1 MEDRNKSATQSN
13 LYVTIYNQDLEY
25 ISRCI
30 LDYPDCET
38 GGDLFGFWNNR
49 GLPVILYVSGPGDN
63 CYRDSGFFRQD
74 MDFLVGNGNHLF
86 ENYGLQHIGSWHSH
100 HKLSLAVPSLHDSN
114 TMVNAIRNSNIERFF
129 MVLGNI
135 TKQEGTTING
145 FLYDCKTQTNY
156 SETVWRVLNSENVLS
171 KKIRTSLRKEL
182 YYQPTTTKPR
192 LQDIRHLTSVAN
204 TNTVSFAPNSW
215 LASEKGNQELKI
227 VFDWFQSNFQD
238 AKMLLHPDQT
248 FELIGDAISISF
260 TPDFP
265 NCFPRIVVDG
275 NSLMQDEEKFE
286 YETGVDIIEFLKYQ
300 IDNLNDTF
308 IS

>member
-1 MEDRNKSATQSN
+1 MEDRNISVTKSN
-13 LYVTIYNQDLEY
+13 LFATIYNQDLEY

-30 LDYPDCET
+30 LDYPDSET

-49 GLPVILYVSGPGDN
+49 GLPVIFYVSGPGNN
-63 CYRDSGFFRQD
+63 CYRDAGFFRQD

-135 TKQEGTTING
+135 TNQEGTTING
-145 FLYDCKTQTNY
+145 FLYDYKTQTNY
-156 SETVWRVLNSENVLS
+156 SETVWKVLYSENVLS
-171 KKIRTSLRKEL
+171 NNIRTSLGKDL
-182 YYQPTTTKPR
+182 YYQPTTKSPR
-192 LQDIRHLTSVAN
+192 LQDIRHFTPSGNKNTISFSV
-204 TNTVSFAPNSW
+204 NSW
-215 LASEKGNQELKI
+215 LASEKGNRELKI

-248 FELIGDAISISF
+248 FELMGDTISISF

-275 NSLMQDEEKFE
+275 NTLMQDEEKFE
-286 YETGVDIIEFLKYQ
+286 YETEVDIIEFLKHQ
-300 IDNLNDTF
+300 IDNLK
-308 IS
+308 